1 MRPIKEDETAP
12 PKPLLYDEDNN
23 ISSQILL
30 GQEVEALRFI
40 PFDPKTDSWELTTK
54 MMEYVAKIGLQHLAE
69 LKKSKIDH
77 AIINALIERW
87 RPQTNTF
94 HFVCGETTITLGDI
108 SYLYGLPIDGKAVMG
123 SIWSDKRKLS
133 ETCSRLLGVKVDK
146 AAYLRGGRLS
156 LDWILQ
162 KFSIL
167 PKRIIAYY
175 EIRYA
180 HAYLFFLVASQI
192 CTNNSGAYDHAYILE
207 LFEEF
212 ERYACGP
219 ACLACV
225 YRNMTRATQ
234 IKDRMRTITGPLQ
247 LLHIWAY
254 SHTVVR
260 RPLRAQLGE
269 VYFEFPLFKMWQSVF
284 EGSHILKHYSS

>member
-1 MRPIKEDETAP
+1 MSNFGSTEALAYRYRMRPIKEDETAP

-54 MMEYVAKIGLQHLAE
+54 MKEYVAKTGLQHLAE

-133 ETCSRLLGVKVDK
+133 ETCSRLLGVKD
-146 AAYLRGGRLS
+146 S
-156 LDWILQ
+156 
-162 KFSIL
+162 S
-167 PKRIIAYY
+167 
-175 EIRYA
+175 
-180 HAYLFFLVASQI
+180 
-192 CTNNSGAYDHAYILE
+192 
-207 LFEEF
+207 
-212 ERYACGP
+212 
-219 ACLACV
+219 
-225 YRNMTRATQ
+225 
-234 IKDRMRTITGPLQ
+234 
-247 LLHIWAY
+247 
-254 SHTVVR
+254 
-260 RPLRAQLGE
+260 RPQLGE
-269 VYFEFPLFKMWQSVF
+269 GPIECALPRKAERQHDVDRVTIPWRKTTFSSAHSPPSIKTRKPKSPVGCAAHEPVQRRRKAELLPPLVSSYPSKSRK
-284 EGSHILKHYSS
+284 GDPLPKPKCILSSDELTLLEKF